1 MNFMAVFSDKSSSPE
16 VKTLSIEH
24 IQNLIQTMKKN
35 FCLWLFFFIFTG
47 LISVFKNQRIIDIDS
62 MVESSISPDF
72 VLGEIVFDDSKAF
85 KVDILDLL
93 QRMKK
98 EISLL

>member
-24 IQNLIQTMKKN
+24 IQNLVQAMKKN
-35 FCLWLFFFIFTG
+35 LCLWLFFFIFTG
-47 LISVFKNQRIIDIDS
+47 LISVFKNQRIIDIDC
-62 MVESSISPDF
+62 MVESSICPDF

-93 QRMKK
+93 
-98 EISLL
+98 